1 MSGLPRIL
9 RAGQLF
15 HFVLPDPS
23 GFHDPEFPTENLL
36 LDCVK
41 QGLDQRNQNRFRRT
55 PRYAQD
61 SHTGRF
67 RRWRGK
73 DIAKVV
79 IHRDENPLLQH
90 GCVQNDRVTC
100 PAEMLI
106 ADSSAIVASS
116 EEDLLDGWTEILVEF
131 KLHDF
136 GEMGIGTN
144 RSRATSA
151 P

>member
-1 MSGLPRIL
+1 MTSEPLSRH
-9 RAGQLF
+9 A
-15 HFVLPDPS
+15 
-23 GFHDPEFPTENLL
+23 
-36 LDCVK
+36 
-41 QGLDQRNQNRFRRT
+41 
-55 PRYAQD
+55 RYAED

-67 RRWRGK
+67 CRWK
-73 DIAKVV
+73 DQDIAEVV
-79 IHRDENPLLQH
+79 IHRDENPLLRR

-116 EEDLLDGWTEILVEF
+116 EEDLLDSWTEILVKF